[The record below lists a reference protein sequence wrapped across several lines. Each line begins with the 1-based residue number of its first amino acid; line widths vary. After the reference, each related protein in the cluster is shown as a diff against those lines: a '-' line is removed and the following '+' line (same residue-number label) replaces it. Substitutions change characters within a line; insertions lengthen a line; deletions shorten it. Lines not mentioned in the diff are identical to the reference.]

1 MSNFLDDDLF
11 EDDKPIQLNT
21 LPASPRPPKPVLSF
35 PSIRNL
41 HARSV
46 SNVSE
51 QTFSHAANPED
62 DQDNFYEKLGG
73 SLYGGSAYSGLNPS
87 MRPAD
92 ASRPGGVR
100 FADSRMST
108 FTEYPDQGS
117 PYGLEYPASAYNR
130 GSPMMTGGP
139 SDFYS
144 PDSARLTEPLQSRRS
159 MMPLQTN
166 DYTTNLL
173 QEPDGDLDP
182 FGDDD
187 SLFLD
192 TGDEPV
198 GRAGTLRRRNTQSE
212 AHVDDDDFTPRLN
225 YTKTIK
231 RAKLVNGNYVI
242 DAPVPKALLDV
253 YAQPFGRSDETSF
266 VRYLGVTCGP
276 SNFANFNY
284 NLRQNM
290 YSPPRETEIM
300 VCITMYNEDEV
311 LLGRTL
317 QGVFENLKNLTRRT
331 DEVWGDGSWK
341 KVTVVIVN
349 DGRLQLNER
358 TQKLLSA
365 LGVYQEGYAKSKVNN
380 KLVKAHLYEYTTTVG
395 VERVS
400 DDRVYLNVSLTPV
413 QLMFCLKEKNAR
425 KINSHRWCFQ
435 AFAPLLNPK
444 VIMLLDCGTKPG
456 KDAFYHL
463 WSAFKDANVAGACGE
478 MRVAL
483 GHNKALLLNPLVAA
497 QNFEYKI
504 SNVLDKP
511 MESVFGFI
519 SVLPGAFSAYRWDA
533 LLNVDGHGPLEKYF
547 KGEFLH
553 QTAQIDD
560 EEDDEAE
567 LKERNFQESGIFTSN
582 MYLAED
588 RILCFELVAKKD
600 KNYVLRY
607 VSGATAETDVPEKI
621 DDFVLQ
627 RRRWLN
633 GSLFAAMYSVF
644 HWTQIWR
651 SNHSLF
657 RKLWLQLEFYYHL
670 VTVLVSWF
678 SLASFFLVF
687 RILTKNLGSPDVGFR
702 LGKYISEA
710 FLWVYVFCVVCT
722 FVLAFGNTPRGT
734 KRLYVTITVV
744 FAVLM
749 AYLLFGAVYLA
760 VSTVKLVMRETDHNF
775 NVGMLFTNQ
784 KLRDL
789 VVSVVSTYILYAIGA
804 IIHGE
809 PSFMVTSFIQ
819 YLLLSPSYVNVLNIY
834 SFCNIH
840 DVSWGNRDTPQ
851 AKDLGTAKVAD
862 ADGQLVMTV
871 VPGSQE
877 ELEQS
882 YLNTLEELKVA
893 PVAMVN
899 ARSKKSKDDSYYAFI
914 RTVTVLIWMVTN
926 AILVAIVLAAAGNAN
941 DIWND
946 SRNATVFLTVILW
959 VVCALAGFRLVGSVL
974 YVLLKMGRPLRWWIQ
989 KRKTVA

>member
-1 MSNFLDDDLF
+1 MA
-11 EDDKPIQLNT
+11 P
-21 LPASPRPPKPVLSF
+21 
-35 PSIRNL
+35 
-41 HARSV
+41 
-46 SNVSE
+46 
-51 QTFSHAANPED
+51 
-62 DQDNFYEKLGG
+62 
-73 SLYGGSAYSGLNPS
+73 
-87 MRPAD
+87 
-92 ASRPGGVR
+92 
-100 FADSRMST
+100 
-108 FTEYPDQGS
+108 
-117 PYGLEYPASAYNR
+117 LE
-130 GSPMMTGGP
+130 
-139 SDFYS
+139 
-144 PDSARLTEPLQSRRS
+144 
-159 MMPLQTN
+159 TN
-166 DYTTNLL
+166 DYNTNLL
-173 QEPDGDLDP
+173 QEADESLDP

-192 TGDEPV
+192 IGEESV
-198 GRAGTLRRRNTQSE
+198 GRAATLRRRNTQHES
-212 AHVDDDDFTPRLN
+212 HVDDDDFTPRLN

-231 RAKLVNGNYVI
+231 RAKLVRGNYVI
-242 DAPVPKALLDV
+242 DAPVPKALLDT
-253 YAQPFGRSDETSF
+253 YARPVGQSDETSF
-266 VRYLGVTCGP
+266 VRYSGVTCGP
-276 SNFANFNY
+276 LNFVGFNY
-284 NLRQNM
+284 ALRQNM

-317 QGVFENLKNLTRRT
+317 QGVFENLENLTRRT
-331 DEVWGDGSWK
+331 DSVWGDGLWK

-365 LGVYQEGYAKSKVNN
+365 LGVFQEGYAKSKVNN
-380 KLVKAHLYEYTTTVG
+380 RTVKAHLYEYTSTVG

-400 DDRVYLNVSLTPV
+400 SDRVYLNVSQTPV

-444 VIMLLDCGTKPG
+444 VIMLLDCGTRPG

-463 WSAFKDANVAGACGE
+463 WSTFKDPHVAGACGE

-483 GHNKALLLNPLVAA
+483 GPNKKLLLNPLVAA

-504 SNVLDKP
+504 ASVLDKP

-553 QTAQIDD
+553 QTAKIDD
-560 EEDDEAE
+560 EDDDEAE
-567 LKERNFQESGIFTSN
+567 LKERNFLESGIFTSN

-588 RILCFELVAKKD
+588 RILCFELVAKKN

-607 VSGATAETDVPEKI
+607 VSSATAETDVPEKV

-651 SNHSLF
+651 SNHSLL

-687 RILTKNLGSPDVGFR
+687 RILTKNLGSSEVGFSM
-702 LGKYISEA
+702 GKYISEA
-710 FLWVYVFCVVCT
+710 FLWIYVGCIVCT

-734 KRLYVTITVV
+734 KKLYITITVV

-760 VSTVKLVMRETDHNF
+760 VNTVKLVMSETDNNF

-804 IIHGE
+804 VIHGE
-809 PSFMVTSFIQ
+809 PSFMVTSFFQ

-840 DVSWGNRDTPQ
+840 DVSWGNRDSPQ
-851 AKDLGTAKVAD
+851 AKDLGTAKVTD
-862 ADGQLVMTV
+862 VDGELVMTV
-871 VPGSQE
+871 VPGSPE

-882 YLNTLEELKVA
+882 YMKTLDDLKVA
-893 PVAMVN
+893 PVAPVVAKN
-899 ARSKKSKDDSYYAFI
+899 KKEQDDSYYAFI
-914 RTVTVLIWMVTN
+914 RTITVLVWMLTN
-926 AILVAIVLAAAGNAN
+926 AILVGVVLAAGGDLN

-946 SRNATVFLTVILW
+946 SRNSTVFLTVILW

-974 YVLLKMGRPLRWWIQ
+974 YVLLKIGRPIRWWIQ
-989 KRKTVA
+989 KRKTVD

>member
-1 MSNFLDDDLF
+1 MNYSDDDLF
-11 EDDKPIQLNT
+11 EDEKPQAAPTFAPTPPRSAVPPVRQHTRSFSNLSDNT
-21 LPASPRPPKPVLSF
+21 YSHIASP
-35 PSIRNL
+35 
-41 HARSV
+41 HDD
-46 SNVSE
+46 
-51 QTFSHAANPED
+51 ED
-62 DQDNFYEKLGG
+62 GFYEKLG
-73 SLYGGSAYSGLNPS
+73 SAYGGSAVSGSTAGN
-87 MRPAD
+87 
-92 ASRPGGVR
+92 SRPNVR
-100 FADSRMST
+100 FADPRMST
-108 FTEYPDQGS
+108 FSEYPEQTAGW
-117 PYGLEYPASAYNR
+117 GLEYPPSAYNR
-130 GSPMMTGGP
+130 Q
-139 SDFYS
+139 
-144 PDSARLTEPLQSRRS
+144 SAFFGAPEPVSEPFSEQRLDPRS
-159 MMPLQTN
+159 SMLPVQTN
-166 DYTTNLL
+166 DYGTNLL
-173 QEPDGDLDP
+173 QEPDDDLDP

-187 SLFLD
+187 SLFSD
-192 TGDEPV
+192 TGEEV
-198 GRAGTLRRRNTQSE
+198 ARNATLRRRNAPQD
-212 AHVDDDDFTPRLN
+212 AHDDTDFTPRLN
-225 YTKTIK
+225 YTKTVK
-231 RAKLVNGNYVI
+231 RARLVRGNYVI
-242 DAPVPKALLDV
+242 DAPVPQALLDT
-253 YAQPFGRSDETSF
+253 YAKPFGKSDETSF
-266 VRYLGVTCGP
+266 VRYSGVTCGP
-276 SNFANFNY
+276 SNFQKFNY

-290 YSPPRETEIM
+290 YAPPRATEIM
-300 VCITMYNEDEV
+300 VCITMYNEDEI
-311 LLGRTL
+311 LLARTL
-317 QGVFENLKNLTRRT
+317 QGVFENLQNLTRRT
-331 DEVWGDGSWK
+331 DSVWGEGSWK

-365 LGVYQEGYAKSKVNN
+365 LGVYQDGYAKSKVNN
-380 KLVKAHLYEYTTTVG
+380 KPVRAHLYEYTSTVG

-400 DDRVYLNVSLTPV
+400 SDRVYLNVSQTPV

-435 AFAPLLNPK
+435 AFAPVLNPK
-444 VIMLLDCGTKPG
+444 VIMLLDCGTKPA

-463 WSAFKDANVAGACGE
+463 WSAFKDPNVAGACGE

-483 GHNKALLLNPLVAA
+483 GHNKALLSNPLVAA

-533 LLNVDGHGPLEKYF
+533 LLNVDGRGPLEKYF

-553 QTAQIDD
+553 QTARIED
-560 EEDDEAE
+560 EDDDEAE
-567 LKERNFQESGIFTSN
+567 LKELNFQESGIFTSN

-588 RILCFELVAKKD
+588 RILCFELVAKKE

-607 VSGATAETDVPEKI
+607 VSAATAETDVPEKMA
-621 DDFVLQ
+621 DFVLQ

-651 SNHSLF
+651 SNHSLL
-657 RKLWLQLEFYYHL
+657 RKLWLQLEFYYHF

-687 RILTKNLGSPDVGFR
+687 RILTKNLGSSEVGFA

-710 FLWVYVFCVVCT
+710 FLWVYAGCVVCT

-734 KRLYVTITVV
+734 QRLYVTITIV

-749 AYLLFGAVYLA
+749 AYLLFGAIYLA
-760 VSTVKLVMRETDHNF
+760 VNTVKLVMRETNDKF

-804 IIHGE
+804 VIHGE

-851 AKDLGTAKVAD
+851 AKDLGTAKVSD
-862 ADGQLVMTV
+862 VDGSLVMTV
-871 VPGSQE
+871 VPGSPE

-882 YLNTLEELKVA
+882 YLATLEDLKVA
-893 PVAMVN
+893 PTPVVKPKN
-899 ARSKKSKDDSYYAFI
+899 KKEHDDSYYAFI
-914 RTVTVLIWMVTN
+914 RTVTVLLWMLTN
-926 AILVAIVLAAAGNAN
+926 AILVAIVLAAGGDAN

-959 VVCALAGFRLVGSVL
+959 VVCALAGFRLIGSVL
-974 YVLLKMGRPLRWWIQ
+974 YVLSKIGRPLRWWIQ
-989 KRKTVA
+989 KRKTVE